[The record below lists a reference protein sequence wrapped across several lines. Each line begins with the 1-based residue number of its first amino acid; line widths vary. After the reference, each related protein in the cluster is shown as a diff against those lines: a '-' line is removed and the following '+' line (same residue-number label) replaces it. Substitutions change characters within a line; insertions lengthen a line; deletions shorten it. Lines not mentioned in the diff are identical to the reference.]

1 MTLGS
6 LTVLS
11 WWMILPL
18 GVVGS
23 LLHFVFD
30 WTGHNRWA
38 AIFGAVNESYWE
50 HIKIAVWPTMLLQVI
65 LFAAGGY
72 QYPAFIPAA
81 TIALYSLPISMV
93 GLVFL
98 YKMIT
103 KRNVLWLDIGIFFVI
118 IALAQTLFIVVLE
131 QLAATSV
138 TIVLAALFLA
148 GLIAAFL
155 RFTLRPPQE
164 PDVFV
169 DPITQKYGMHAHP
182 DIGSDSSA
190 S

>member
-1 MTLGS
+1 
-6 LTVLS
+6 
-11 WWMILPL
+11 
-18 GVVGS
+18 
-23 LLHFVFD
+23 
-30 WTGHNRWA
+30 
-38 AIFGAVNESYWE
+38 
-50 HIKIAVWPTMLLQVI
+50 
-65 LFAAGGY
+65 
-72 QYPAFIPAA
+72 
-81 TIALYSLPISMV
+81 MV

-103 KRNVLWLDIGIFFVI
+103 KRNVLWLDIGVFFVI
-118 IALAQTLFIVVLE
+118 IALAQTLFVLVLE
-131 QLAATSV
+131 QLAATSA

-148 GLIAAFL
+148 GLIAAFF

-169 DPITQKYGMHAHP
+169 DPITQKYGIRAHP